1 MWVWWNVLNLTKFFQ
16 NIWCLFF
23 RRRKSSLISVKL
35 IRPRIFQHP
44 FEYVVKEIFF
54 NLKYVTSVIC
64 SPVLGIFTNSKIQ
77 HHFIHFFIGIF
88 LFIYFYSLQQKI
100 RCTIIILT
108 IYFFQNCLKL
118 QRGTIIYNY
127 NKPRRQISEIITS
140 RINVKPNAFCYG
152 ILTEMVVLWCFP

>member
-23 RRRKSSLISVKL
+23 RPRKSFLFSAKW
-35 IRPRIFQHP
+35 IRPRTFQHP
-44 FEYVVKEIFF
+44 FEYVVKEFFF
-54 NLKYVTSVIC
+54 NLKYVILIIC
-64 SPVLGIFTNSKIQ
+64 SPVLGIFTNSKI
-77 HHFIHFFIGIF
+77 HI
-88 LFIYFYSLQQKI
+88 LFISLSAYFYLFTFFYSLKQKI

-108 IYFFQNCLKL
+108 IFFFQNCLKL

-127 NKPRRQISEIITS
+127 NKQRRQISEIIKS

-152 ILTEMVVLWCFP
+152 ILTEMVVLWCLP

>member
-1 MWVWWNVLNLTKFFQ
+1 MKRSQPDQVLPKYLMFVLPAKKKFSYFCEVDQ
-16 NIWCLFF
+16 AANISTSIWICCQ
-23 RRRKSSLISVKL
+23 RN
-35 IRPRIFQHP
+35 
-44 FEYVVKEIFF
+44 FF